1 MLCRKKLVLF
11 LTLTTLGLMYIS
23 ANHYLSADSSG
34 KTTSSPSTPNN
45 EDDLVK
51 APPLHTVM
59 NKKTQ
64 LEKYLQSPV
73 ENNVEFR
80 TANPIPT
87 GKKLGKY
94 EVFQSSIRLITSQL

>member
-23 ANHYLSADSSG
+23 ANHYLSADNSG

-64 LEKYLQSPV
+64 LEKYLQPV

-94 EVFQSSIRLITSQL
+94 SKAQLA